1 MFLDN
6 KVCHFVDIRRNATSQ
21 DNERPRMLIFRFDV
35 VDSLSNAAQTLA
47 DTGSDPAWT

>member
-6 KVCHFVDIRRNATSQ
+6 KVCHFVDIRRSVTSQ
-21 DNERPRMLIFRFDV
+21 DNERQRMLIFRFDV